1 MGGAHGR
8 KSGQNASKMKRLTL
22 TLLIVCL
29 SFSVYAQKETKGPE
43 NGHLIIAGGALR
55 DPAVFKKFIELAGGS
70 DAHVVVI
77 PTAGGFE
84 VTQERVAATEKQWQ
98 NFGAAKVTVLHTT
111 DPKEADTEKFAQVI
125 DEAGGVWFTGGRQ
138 WRLADSYLN
147 TLVHSKL
154 NALLER
160 GGVIGGSSAGA
171 TIQGSYLARGD
182 TQTNTVMVGDHE
194 EGLGFVSN
202 IAIDQHTL
210 ARNRQYDMFE
220 ILDVYPDLLGISID
234 ENTAMLVRG
243 DQFEVIGKSYVL
255 VYDGTHW
262 DQKQNA
268 YVPNEDQQ
276 KFHLLGVGRKYNMLE
291 RKVLPRSR

>member
-1 MGGAHGR
+1 
-8 KSGQNASKMKRLTL
+8 MKKLIIL
-22 TLLIVCL
+22 VLLAFFALPSL
-29 SFSVYAQKETKGPE
+29 SQTVTEGPK

-55 DPAVFKKFIELAGGS
+55 DPAVFAKFIELAGGEGQ
-70 DAHVVVI
+70 AHVVVI
-77 PTAGGFE
+77 PTAGGYE
-84 VTQERVAATEKQWQ
+84 VTPQRIENIQNQWTKR
-98 NFGAAKVTVLHTT
+98 GASKVTVLHTT
-111 DPKEADTEKFAQVI
+111 DRSEADTEEFAKVI
-125 DEAGGVWFTGGRQ
+125 DEAGGVYFPGGRQ

-147 TLVHSKL
+147 TKVHTKL

-182 TQTNTVMVGDHE
+182 TKTNTLMVGDHE

-220 ILDVYPDLLGISID
+220 ILNVYPDLLGIAID
-234 ENTAMLVRG
+234 ENTAMLVTG
-243 DQFEVIGKSYVL
+243 DEFEVIGKTYVL

-262 DQKQNA
+262 DQKTNT
-268 YVPNEDQQ
+268 YVKNSDGEQ
-276 KFHLLGVGRKYNMLE
+276 KFHLLGVGRKYNMRE
-291 RKVLPRSR
+291 RKVIQRQRR